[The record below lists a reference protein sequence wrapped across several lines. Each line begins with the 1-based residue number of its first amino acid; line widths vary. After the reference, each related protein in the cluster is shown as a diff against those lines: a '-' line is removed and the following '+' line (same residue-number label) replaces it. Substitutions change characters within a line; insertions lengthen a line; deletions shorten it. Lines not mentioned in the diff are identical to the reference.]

1 MEKRSHREKNRL
13 ILPPI
18 PKGPVCLVSQGVLLH
33 EVKNTTEGAVEG
45 RKYGVS
51 RAPRANGHHYK
62 GAQDF
67 KQQLQAYSMSTAS
80 KELPTSREDDTS
92 GDHLIQSQNP
102 GPSAAKQEPLYPDSK
117 DDISYEE
124 PTVLPQKILTA
135 GEVNTRP
142 VYTVPTEIEL
152 AAKDRADKKGRK
164 RYSSLPD
171 FPHPKS
177 LDFQMMEGFGSKE
190 VKPERGQEPRK
201 SSSPSARRPS
211 LHRTLEGSRSLPFR
225 SRRVGVCEP
234 FFDGPGSQS
243 GKTRT
248 LPITTAA
255 NYTTGNIRL
264 QHGNRPLQLG
274 APAPDSWNLPER
286 SRRHGLC
293 DSNDS
298 AASERMKARVLHKR
312 FAKVVSQKEIDES
325 LW

>member
-1 MEKRSHREKNRL
+1 MEKGL
-13 ILPPI
+13 VLPPI
-18 PKGPVCLVSQGVLLH
+18 SKGPVCLVSQGVLLH
-33 EVKNTTEGAVEG
+33 EVKNTSEGAVEG
-45 RKYGVS
+45 RRYGVS

-67 KQQLQAYSMSTAS
+67 KQQQQAYSMSAAS
-80 KELPTSREDDTS
+80 KA

-102 GPSAAKQEPLYPDSK
+102 GPTSATQEPLCPDSK
-117 DDISYEE
+117 DDIGHEE
-124 PTVLPQKILTA
+124 STVLPQKILTA

-164 RYSSLPD
+164 RYSSLTD

-190 VKPERGQEPRK
+190 AKPGKEQEPRK

-225 SRRVGVCEP
+225 SRRVGVCQP
-234 FFDGPGSQS
+234 CFDGPGSQS

-248 LPITTAA
+248 LPITTAD

-274 APAPDSWNLPER
+274 AAAPDSWNLPER
-286 SRRHGLC
+286 SRRRHGLC
-293 DSNDS
+293 DSNDP

-312 FAKVVSQKEIDES
+312 FAKVVSQKEIDQS
-325 LW
+325 LC